1 LDRVHATARDY
12 SGSRRRESALTSSG
26 RDCHPSQASP
36 ALAGAGAKVLAPTHV
51 GGYGGYLNSDDS
63 ATDARRQLLMAP
75 SKPCKGLWYQ
85 ALAEVWFFGSVAE
98 LLRNSQAVSE
108 RTRIIVLE

>member
-1 LDRVHATARDY
+1 V
-12 SGSRRRESALTSSG
+12 
-26 RDCHPSQASP
+26 
-36 ALAGAGAKVLAPTHV
+36 AGAGAKVLAPTHV

-75 SKPCKGLWYQ
+75 SKPCQGLWNQ
-85 ALAEVWFFGSVAE
+85 ALAEVRFFRSVAE
-98 LLRNSQAVSE
+98 LVSNSQAVSE